1 MRHYYDKTPPL
12 EVGLARCVMHQML
25 SQIKSH
31 RGLTSFIEHRGV
43 NGRWLKR
50 HEPYNIRITKLFK
63 IIEIKAHY
71 QEDDEFL
78 DEWRAIGESILHL
91 VRKPNLDEEQICDF
105 LDGLKHLMSDER
117 YRK

>member
-12 EVGLARCVMHQML
+12 EAGLARCVMHQML

-43 NGRWLKR
+43 NGRWLKYYD
-50 HEPYNIRITKLFK
+50 PYNIRITKFFK
-63 IIEIKAHY
+63 IIEVKAHY

-78 DEWRAIGESILHL
+78 DEWRDIGEYILRI
-91 VRKPNLDEEQICDF
+91 VRKPHLNEQQI
-105 LDGLKHLMSDER
+105 
-117 YRK
+117 